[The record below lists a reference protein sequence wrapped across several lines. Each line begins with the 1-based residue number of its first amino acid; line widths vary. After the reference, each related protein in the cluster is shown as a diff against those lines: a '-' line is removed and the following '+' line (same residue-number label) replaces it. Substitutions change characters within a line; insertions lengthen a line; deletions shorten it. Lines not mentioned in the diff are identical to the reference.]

1 MYNITYKSINDKIIR
16 NKNGMK
22 FIKTSKN
29 SYNLTFVIE
38 NKNILLSKIVDF
50 DLINLIYTLNQDIY
64 ESVDIEK
71 ISDNESNITLVM
83 KKIGFDLIS
92 QRYAFLNMTKYVN
105 ENTIT
110 FISNTIKTSKP
121 QNVNDKMELI
131 TIHKIINKFEVLSP
145 HKLDFECDI
154 IFNED
159 TQIPSMAD
167 NILGIIINKIF
178 VRVKTFIENIKYQIK

>member
-1 MYNITYKSINDKIIR
+1 MYNITHKSTNDKIIH

-29 SYNLTFVIE
+29 SYNLTFPIE
-38 NKNILLSKIVDF
+38 NSNILLSSLVDF

-64 ESVDIEK
+64 ESVNIEK

-92 QRYAFLNMTKYVN
+92 QRYAFINMKKYIN

-110 FISNTIKTSKP
+110 FISNTIKNTKP
-121 QNVNDKMELI
+121 LNVNEKMELV
-131 TIHKIINKFEVLSP
+131 TIDKIINKFEILSP
-145 HKLDFECDI
+145 HKLSFECEI
-154 IFNED
+154 IFNQD

-178 VRVKTFIENIKYQIK
+178 IRVKMFIENIK